1 MHSLLA
7 TSFRRH
13 ESQFPRA
20 SKHRHHTLEPSQQ
33 SAPTSHFS
41 LYVYDMPTG
50 RSPTT
55 IPQCILERTPYRS
68 NWKVICASW
77 RQTGSRHDWFVQTKV
92 YDCAHLKRPSSAVV
106 SIRRLELPSVAAF
119 STVIFTQVTLYTG
132 TAREG
137 P

>member
-41 LYVYDMPTG
+41 LYVYDMPTHIQRG
-50 RSPTT
+50 VP
-55 IPQCILERTPYRS
+55 PPYHNAYS
-68 NWKVICASW
+68 NALHIAPIGK
-77 RQTGSRHDWFVQTKV
+77 
-92 YDCAHLKRPSSAVV
+92 
-106 SIRRLELPSVAAF
+106 
-119 STVIFTQVTLYTG
+119 
-132 TAREG
+132 
-137 P
+137 